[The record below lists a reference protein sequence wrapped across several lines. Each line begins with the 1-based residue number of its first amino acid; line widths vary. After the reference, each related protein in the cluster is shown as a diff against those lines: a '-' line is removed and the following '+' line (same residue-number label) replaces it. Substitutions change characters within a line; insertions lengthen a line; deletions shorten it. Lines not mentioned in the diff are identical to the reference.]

1 MCTKRPGI
9 GRHPIAQSAKAEEN
23 AAVKECPPE
32 RLPSGPQA
40 SKPAASTGRRF
51 LLALSGALVAHGLL
65 ALWLWHAPRPKPP
78 PVAQSI
84 PVEVTFEEVAA
95 SSTPTAPSA
104 APSDQPAA
112 KPAEKPTRATRAE
125 RAHAALTPPA
135 AAQISPS
142 AEASEIGATGPQG
155 GMAKQDREAATL
167 LLLAPKSKILFGI
180 SRKLRDPLASLGN
193 NPNADRPGAGAYDN
207 GFGHGPQ
214 GPVREPTQAEKDAA
228 EEALVTD
235 RVTGWI
241 TDSQAI
247 ARADPT
253 RDRDGYWQD
262 VQDALSKGF
271 DPGWEIRDERGGAG
285 TSSVPNAM
293 QLIAQQYAKSAENY
307 GKTGSPTAAQPKP
320 QGYSMN
326 QDFTST
332 LAADRGLSGTALDN
346 PLARIQQAGAGLGAT
361 AGAGNSPWLQRLVVH
376 ILLTQRNDGSLDVV
390 SIAGS
395 SGNPVYDQLV
405 LGQARKLSQHGLL
418 GAPPKDH
425 RRTIWAFETDFEQ
438 APPMPVAGC
447 KISGSMLPTD
457 CFYPFKRSVSSRVRL
472 EAVY

>member
-1 MCTKRPGI
+1 MK
-9 GRHPIAQSAKAEEN
+9 Q
-23 AAVKECPPE
+23 CPPE
-32 RLPSGPQA
+32 RSTTEPAA
-40 SKPAASTGRRF
+40 SKPVASTGRRL

-65 ALWLWHAPRPKPP
+65 ALWLWHAPVPKPV
-78 PVAQSI
+78 PVAQNV
-84 PVEVTFEEVAA
+84 PVDVIFEEVAA
-95 SSTPTAPSA
+95 KSWPTAPGA
-104 APSDQPAA
+104 AQSYQPAA
-112 KPAEKPTRATRAE
+112 KPAAKSTKATRAE
-125 RAHAALTPPA
+125 KAHAALTPPS

-142 AEASEIGATGPQG
+142 AEASEVGAAGPQG
-155 GMAKQDREAATL
+155 GMSKQDREAATL
-167 LLLAPKSKILFGI
+167 VLLAPKSKILFGV
-180 SRKLRDPLASLGN
+180 SRNLKDPLASLGT
-193 NPNADRPGAGAYDN
+193 NPNADRPGSGMFDN
-207 GFGHGPQ
+207 GFGRGPQ

-228 EEALVTD
+228 EKALVAD

-262 VQDALSKGF
+262 VQDALTKGF

-293 QLIAQQYAKSAENY
+293 RLIAQQYAKSAENY
-307 GKTGSPTAAQPKP
+307 GRTGSPTAAQPKP

-326 QDFTST
+326 QDFTNT

-346 PLARIQQAGAGLGAT
+346 PLARIQQTGAGLGAT
-361 AGAGNSPWLQRLVVH
+361 SGGGNSPWLQRLVVH
-376 ILLTQRNDGSLDVV
+376 ILLTQHNDGSLDDV

-405 LGQARKLSQHGLL
+405 LGQARKLSQRGLL